1 MSIRGRIAV
10 DVQFADTEVVGGAQ
24 SLKTI
29 TLQDASEYTT
39 GKVAVV
45 SGTVGTAGVT
55 VQTNPMLPQFRDAAG
70 GVVSFT
76 NVSRVAFQSSRDC
89 VVFDQTLPNE
99 VVRSFGNCGVSDWD
113 ASGHMIRIETEFTSG
128 TASYTLVLYGT

>member
-10 DVQFADTEVVGGAQ
+10 DVQFADDDTVTAVK
-24 SLKTI
+24 SLKSI
-29 TLQDASEYTT
+29 ALQDATEYTE